1 MYCEM
6 TSQAKTFVFFDTE
19 TTGLPNQ
26 ANPPKITELSFL
38 AVSKGELNG
47 ESTEPRVINKL
58 TLCFNPEKAITPLAV
73 DSSGRFIL
81 F

>member
-1 MYCEM
+1 MA
-6 TSQAKTFVFFDTE
+6 SQAKTFVFFDTE
-19 TTGLPNQ
+19 STGLPNQ

-47 ESTEPRVINKL
+47 ESTELRVINKL
-58 TLCFNPEKAITPLAV
+58 TLCFNPEKEITPTAADV
-73 DSSGRFIL
+73 SGRFML